1 MIFDRIVRA
10 GLVIG
15 CAVDA
20 GVAILSIFFQPLLG
34 PLLDFPV
41 KDPALT
47 TIAGGEFLV
56 VALVYALLLRDLER
70 FRPMLWL
77 VALDQFFA
85 GALVA
90 YTIAIG
96 QVAGTA
102 KTVGPIPL
110 NAALTIVFVIAARQR
125 PLQRDL

>member
-1 MIFDRIVRA
+1 MNALERVVRI

-20 GVAILSIFFQPLLG
+20 GVAILSVFFQGLLG

-56 VALVYALLLRDLER
+56 VALIYALLLRDLER
-70 FRPMLWL
+70 FRPFLWL

-85 GALVA
+85 GALVI
-90 YTIAIG
+90 YTMAIG
-96 QVAGTA
+96 EVAKTT

-110 NAALTIVFVIAARQR
+110 NFALAILFAYAARK
-125 PLQRDL
+125 PKAL